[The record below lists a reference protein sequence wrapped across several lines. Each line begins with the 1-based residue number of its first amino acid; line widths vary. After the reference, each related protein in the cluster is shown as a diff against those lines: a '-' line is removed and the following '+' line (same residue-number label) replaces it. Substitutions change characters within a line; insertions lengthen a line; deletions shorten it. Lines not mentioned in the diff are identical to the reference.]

1 MTASFPCF
9 LLFTAVIKEDP
20 PVTAHLMK
28 ETVDEPE
35 GVTCELNG
43 FISRDSSCEAENI
56 MNSHDGSI
64 TFLSSSYPWTRHVL

>member
-35 GVTCELNG
+35 GVTRLLLVNQLLIRKEMAAGLTDDRSYAVR
-43 FISRDSSCEAENI
+43 IVHRSS
-56 MNSHDGSI
+56 
-64 TFLSSSYPWTRHVL
+64 